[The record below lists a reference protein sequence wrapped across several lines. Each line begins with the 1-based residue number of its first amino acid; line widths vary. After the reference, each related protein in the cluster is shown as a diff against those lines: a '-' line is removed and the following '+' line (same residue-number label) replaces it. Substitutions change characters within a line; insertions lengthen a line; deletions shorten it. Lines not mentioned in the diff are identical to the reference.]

1 MRGPLS
7 GGWRGIKPGGAPPAS
22 FMSYGF
28 AKQFSKN
35 PEEFGTGTIEGVIA
49 PEVAAHAAGV
59 SALLP
64 MITLGIPGSPTMAV
78 ILGGLMMWGLQ
89 PGPMLFKENPE
100 FVWGLIG
107 SIWVANAIGVVMVLC
122 FVPFFA
128 SILRAPFS
136 ILMPS
141 IVFVCA
147 IGAYA
152 VNNRMIDIW
161 YMILFGFVGMAFK
174 KLDYPI
180 APMVLAL
187 VLGDMAESAMRQS
200 LVMSQGSPLIFFRP
214 PIALPIN
221 LAAPLIFFWPLISM
235 VR

>member
-1 MRGPLS
+1 
-7 GGWRGIKPGGAPPAS
+7 
-22 FMSYGF
+22 
-28 AKQFSKN
+28 
-35 PEEFGTGTIEGVIA
+35 
-49 PEVAAHAAGV
+49 
-59 SALLP
+59 
-64 MITLGIPGSPTMAV
+64 MAV
-78 ILGGLMMWGLQ
+78 ILGGLMIWGLQ
-89 PGPMLFKENPE
+89 PGPMLFKEHAD

-107 SIWVANAIGVVMVLC
+107 SIWIANAVGVVLVLC

-147 IGAYA
+147 IGAFA

-161 YMILFGFVGMAFK
+161 YMILFGFIGMAFK

-187 VLGDMAESAMRQS
+187 VLGDMAENAMRQS
-200 LVMSQGSPLIFFRP
+200 LVMSQGSPLIFFTR
-214 PIALPIN
+214 PIAGIVN
-221 LAAPLIFFWPLISM
+221 SLAVIFFFWPVIQK
-235 VR
+235 VRDRVFGPRQMAEKG